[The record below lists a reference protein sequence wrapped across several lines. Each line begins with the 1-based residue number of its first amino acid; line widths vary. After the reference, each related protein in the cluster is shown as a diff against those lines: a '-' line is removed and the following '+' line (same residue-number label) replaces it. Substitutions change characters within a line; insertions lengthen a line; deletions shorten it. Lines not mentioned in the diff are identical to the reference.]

1 MASKRDLPSGLVT
14 FLFTDI
20 EGSTRLAQMLGGQY
34 RPMLAQH
41 RQILRRALGAADG
54 VAMFTEGDSVFAV
67 FADANAALRACIAGQ
82 RALAAHKWPNPE
94 ARPKVRM
101 GLHSG
106 YAQPVAGEYATP
118 VVHRAARVA
127 AAAHGGQV
135 LCSAATA
142 QLADKL
148 PEDASLINLGLFQ
161 LRGFDGRERLFQLVA
176 DGLER
181 SFPRPRTPAAAAHNL
196 PNPPSSFVGR
206 RVEVE
211 ELRELIASRRL
222 VSVVGPGG
230 AGKTRLAI
238 EAASAFAPS
247 APDDEAD
254 PSAASAESD
263 GHAPSEAEARRALA
277 SICPDGVWFADLAAV
292 TDPYLVA
299 VAVAEALGVRPEPGR
314 QIVETVVEF
323 VRPRSLL
330 LVLDTADAHLSAVRP
345 LVDRLVG
352 AGPGVRVLATS
363 REPLGVPG
371 ELVWRIPPMDMLAT
385 TNGPMPDAVRL
396 LVDRATAARGG
407 REPEPE
413 ELAHL
418 YRVAQRLDG
427 LPLALELAA
436 ARLRLF
442 TASQLADRLEDLLG
456 TLDVS
461 TGMTGEFT
469 AITLTRHRHST
480 LRATVDWSYR
490 NLPGRA
496 AALLRQLS
504 VFAGGVDLQTVEYVA
519 GAGSVTQLA
528 VLVDK
533 SLVTVEPGPN
543 KSEVVYRVLDP
554 IKAFGVRA
562 LVAAGEE
569 EAARDRHLQWALHA
583 VSRVHTDANG
593 EPLTLST
600 YAIDHLA
607 AEVRAALLWSVNAG
621 RIREGLRLAVL
632 MDEWWRERGLAREGR
647 LWLFRLFE
655 KLAATRGADE
665 IPAAELAAAY
675 HVSSRQAG
683 ADNEL
688 DEQLRLLVEAE
699 KAAWRTGQAALI
711 ARVSAYRGEAL
722 HALGRDEEAELA
734 CREAIEWARNHHVEA
749 EALPAVFCLAQ
760 MLWRRGRLAEA
771 ATELSAARAVASTH
785 PTERGRRSIDMLL
798 GMVALSRGDLI
809 AAHDHIVVALKG
821 RMSHGYHWGAT
832 EALTAMAVRCALGGE
847 MTQAATLFGASQAA
861 RSRLKRHRGALGPMG
876 QRHESAVRHI
886 MGDAAFDEA
895 YAAGA
900 AMSLAEAVD
909 YALKVEHPDLSN
921 GMVRLSVDADPTA
934 DLSLPTL

>member
-1 MASKRDLPSGLVT
+1 MIPTSQGAEVSALASKRDLPSGLVT

-20 EGSTRLAQMLGGQY
+20 EGSTRLAQLLGGQY

-41 RQILRRALGAADG
+41 RQILRRALGASDG

-67 FADANAALRACIAGQ
+67 FADANAALRACIQGQ
-82 RALAAHKWPNPE
+82 RALAAHRWANPE

-106 YAQPVAGEYATP
+106 LAQPVAGEYATP

-135 LCSAATA
+135 LCSATTA
-142 QLADKL
+142 QLANQL
-148 PEDASLINLGLFQ
+148 PDDASLLDLGLFQ

-181 SFPRPRTPAAAAHNL
+181 NFPRPRTPAAAAHNL
-196 PNPPSSFVGR
+196 PAPPSTFVGR
-206 RVEVE
+206 GIERD
-211 ELRELIASRRL
+211 ELREMLAARRL

-238 EAASAFAPS
+238 EVGASCVPAF
-247 APDDEAD
+247 
-254 PSAASAESD
+254 
-263 GHAPSEAEARRALA
+263 
-277 SICPDGVWFADLAAV
+277 PDGVWFVDLAAV
-292 TDPYLVA
+292 TDPYLIG

-314 QIVETVVEF
+314 QIVETVAEF
-323 VRPRSLL
+323 VASRSLL
-330 LVLDTADAHLSAVRP
+330 LVLDTADAHLSAVKP
-345 LVDRLVG
+345 LVNRLVG
-352 AGPGVRVLATS
+352 AGPGVRMLATS

-371 ELVWRIPPMDMLAT
+371 ELVWRIPPMDMLVT
-385 TNGPMPDAVRL
+385 GNGHMPDAVRL
-396 LVDRATAARGG
+396 LADRATAARGG
-407 REPEPE
+407 REPASE

-418 YRVAQRLDG
+418 HRVAQRLDG

-442 TASQLADRLEDLLG
+442 SASQLADRLEDLLG

-461 TGMTGEFT
+461 TGLTGEFT
-469 AITLTRHRHST
+469 TITLTRHRHST

-490 NLPGRA
+490 NLPGAA

-504 VFAGGVDLQTVEYVA
+504 VFAGGVDLRTVEQVA
-519 GAGSVTQLA
+519 GAGAVTQLA

-533 SLVTVEPGPN
+533 SLVSVEPGPA
-543 KSEVVYRVLDP
+543 KTEVVYRVLNP
-554 IKAFGVRA
+554 IKAFGARA

-569 EAARDRHLQWALHA
+569 ETARDRHLQWALHA
-583 VSRVHTDANG
+583 IGRLHTDADG
-593 EPLTLST
+593 HPVTLST
-600 YAIDHLA
+600 YAVDSLA

-621 RIREGLRLAVL
+621 RIRDGLRLAVL
-632 MDEWWRERGLAREGR
+632 LDEWWRERGLAREGR

-655 KLAATRGADE
+655 KLDEAGESAGSGGRAEE

-675 HVSSRQAG
+675 HAFSRQAG
-683 ADNEL
+683 ADSEME
-688 DEQLRLLVEAE
+688 EQLRLLVEAE

-711 ARVSAYRGEAL
+711 ARVSANRGDAL
-722 HALGRDEEAELA
+722 HALGRDDEAERA
-734 CREAIEWARNHHVEA
+734 CREVIEWARSRHVDA

-771 ATELSAARAVASTH
+771 ATELGAARAVASTH
-785 PTERGRRSIDMLL
+785 PTERGRRTIDMLL

-809 AAHDHIVVALKG
+809 AAHDHIVVALRG
-821 RMSHGYHWGAT
+821 RMSHGYHWAAT

-876 QRHESAVRHI
+876 QRHESAVRNI
-886 MGDAAFDEA
+886 MGDVAFDEA

-900 AMSLAEAVD
+900 AMTLAEAADFALAVD
-909 YALKVEHPDLSN
+909 HPDLAHAL
-921 GMVRLSVDADPTA
+921 VRLSVDSDPTA
-934 DLSLPTL
+934 DLSMPTL

>member
-1 MASKRDLPSGLVT
+1 MGSKRDLPSGLVT

-20 EGSTRLAQMLGGQY
+20 EGSTRLAQLLGGQY

-67 FADANAALRACIAGQ
+67 FADANAALRACIEGQ

-106 YAQPVAGEYATP
+106 FAEPVAGEYATP

-142 QLADKL
+142 RLATQL
-148 PEDASLINLGLFQ
+148 PPDASLLDLGLYQ

-181 SFPRPRTPAAAAHNL
+181 TFPRPRTAAASAHNL
-196 PNPPSSFVGR
+196 PAPPSTFVGR
-206 RVEVE
+206 SVERE
-211 ELRELIASRRL
+211 ELRELVTSRRL
-222 VSVVGPGG
+222 VGVVGPGG

-238 EAASAFAPS
+238 EVAGEMLPA
-247 APDDEAD
+247 
-254 PSAASAESD
+254 
-263 GHAPSEAEARRALA
+263 
-277 SICPDGVWFADLAAV
+277 CPDGVWFVDLATV
-292 TDPYLVA
+292 TDPYLIG

-323 VRPRSLL
+323 VAHRSLL
-330 LVLDTADAHLSAVRP
+330 LVLDTADAHLSAVKP
-345 LVDRLVG
+345 LVNRLVG

-371 ELVWRIPPMDMLAT
+371 EIVWRIPPMDMLAT
-385 TNGPMPDAVRL
+385 SNGPIPDAVRL
-396 LVDRATAARGG
+396 LMDRATAARGG
-407 REPEPE
+407 REPSPE
-413 ELAHL
+413 EVAGLH
-418 YRVAQRLDG
+418 RVAQRLDG

-442 TASQLADRLEDLLG
+442 SASQLADRLEDLLG

-461 TGMTGEFT
+461 TGLTGEFT
-469 AITLTRHRHST
+469 TITLTRHRHST

-490 NLPGRA
+490 NLPGA
-496 AALLRQLS
+496 AATLLRQLS
-504 VFAGGVDLQTVEYVA
+504 VFAGGVDLQTVEHVA
-519 GAGSVTQLA
+519 GAGAITQLA

-533 SLVTVEPGPN
+533 SLVSVEPSHEPG
-543 KSEVVYRVLDP
+543 EVVYRVLDP

-562 LVAAGEE
+562 LVQAGEE
-569 EAARDRHLQWALHA
+569 QAARDRHLQWALHA
-583 VSRVHTDANG
+583 VRRLHTDANG
-593 EPLTLST
+593 EPVTLST
-600 YAIDHLA
+600 YAIDTLA
-607 AEVRAALLWSVNAG
+607 SEVRAALLWSVNGG
-621 RIREGLRLAVL
+621 RIADGMRLAVL
-632 MDEWWRERGLAREGR
+632 LDEWWRERGLAREGR

-655 KLAATRGADE
+655 RLTASGEE
-665 IPAAELAAAY
+665 IPPAELAAAY
-675 HVSSRQAG
+675 HVFSRQAG
-683 ADNEL
+683 ADSDLE
-688 DEQLRLLVEAE
+688 EQLRLLVEAE
-699 KAAWRTGQAALI
+699 KAAWRTGDAALI
-711 ARVSAYRGEAL
+711 ARVSAFRGDAL
-722 HALGRDEEAELA
+722 HALGRDDEAELA
-734 CREAIEWARNHHVEA
+734 CREAIEWARNRHVEA

-771 ATELSAARAVASTH
+771 ATELGAARAVASTH

-798 GMVALSRGDLI
+798 GMVALSRGDLV

-821 RMSHGYHWGAT
+821 RMSHGYHWAAT

-847 MTQAATLFGASQAA
+847 MSQAATLFGASQAA
-861 RSRLKRHRGALGPMG
+861 RSRLKRLRGALGPMG
-876 QRHESAVRHI
+876 QRHESAVRHV
-886 MGDAAFDEA
+886 MGDVAFDEA

-900 AMSLAEAVD
+900 AMTLAEATD
-909 YALKVEHPDLSN
+909 YALAVEHPDLAHAL
-921 GMVRLSVDADPTA
+921 VRLSVDADPTA
-934 DLSLPTL
+934 DLSMPTL

>member
-1 MASKRDLPSGLVT
+1 LAAKRDLPSGLVT

-20 EGSTRLAQMLGGQY
+20 EGSTRLAQLLGGQY

-41 RQILRRALGAADG
+41 RQILRRALGASDG
-54 VAMFTEGDSVFAV
+54 VAMFTEGDSVFGV
-67 FADANAALRACIAGQ
+67 FADANAALRACIQGQ
-82 RALAAHKWPNPE
+82 RALAAHRWPNPD

-106 YAQPVAGEYATP
+106 FAEPVAGEYATP

-142 QLADKL
+142 RLADQL
-148 PEDASLINLGLFQ
+148 PSDASLTDLGLFQ
-161 LRGFDGRERLFQLVA
+161 LRGFDGRERLFQLIA

-181 SFPRPRTPAAAAHNL
+181 TFPRPRTPAASAHNL
-196 PNPPSSFVGR
+196 PAPPSSFVGR
-206 RVEVE
+206 GVERD
-211 ELRELIASRRL
+211 ELREMLASRRL

-238 EAASAFAPS
+238 EVAASLVS
-247 APDDEAD
+247 A
-254 PSAASAESD
+254 
-263 GHAPSEAEARRALA
+263 
-277 SICPDGVWFADLAAV
+277 CPDGVWFVDLASV
-292 TDPYLVA
+292 TDPYLIG

-323 VRPRSLL
+323 VASRSML
-330 LVLDTADAHLSAVRP
+330 LVLDTADAHLSAVKP

-352 AGPGVRVLATS
+352 AGPGIRVLATS

-385 TNGPMPDAVRL
+385 SHGPVPDAVRL
-396 LVDRATAARGG
+396 LVDRAAAARGG
-407 REPEPE
+407 REPAPE

-442 TASQLADRLEDLLG
+442 SASQLADRLEDLLG
-456 TLDVS
+456 TIDVS
-461 TGMTGEFT
+461 TGLTGEFT
-469 AITLTRHRHST
+469 TITLTRHRHST

-490 NLPGRA
+490 NLPGSA
-496 AALLRQLS
+496 ATLLRQLS
-504 VFAGGVDLQTVEYVA
+504 VFAGGIDLHTVEQVA
-519 GAGSVTQLA
+519 GAGAVTQLA

-533 SLVTVEPGPN
+533 SLVSVEPG
-543 KSEVVYRVLDP
+543 SSRTEVTYRVLDP

-569 EAARDRHLQWALHA
+569 QAARDRHLQWALQA
-583 VSRVHTDANG
+583 VGRVHTDADG
-593 EPLTLST
+593 QPVTLTT
-600 YAIDHLA
+600 YAIDAFA

-621 RIREGLRLAVL
+621 RIRDGLRLSVL
-632 MDEWWRERGLAREGR
+632 LDEWWRERGLAREGR

-655 KLAATRGADE
+655 TQSAAGEE
-665 IPAAELAAAY
+665 IPAGELAGAY
-675 HVSSRQAG
+675 HVFSRQAG
-683 ADNEL
+683 ADNQLE
-688 DEQLRLLVEAE
+688 EQLRLLVEAE

-711 ARVSAYRGEAL
+711 ARVGAHRGDAL
-722 HALGRDEEAELA
+722 LALGREDEAERA
-734 CREAIEWARNHHVEA
+734 CREVIEWARNRHVEA

-760 MLWRRGRLAEA
+760 MLWRRNRLAEA
-771 ATELSAARAVASTH
+771 ATELGAARAVASTH

-821 RMSHGYHWGAT
+821 RMSHGYHWAAT

-847 MTQAATLFGASQAA
+847 MSQAATLFGASQAA
-861 RSRLKRHRGALGPMG
+861 RSRLKRLRNVLGPMG
-876 QRHESAVRHI
+876 QRHESAVRHV
-886 MGDAAFDEA
+886 MGDVAFDEA

-900 AMSLAEAVD
+900 AMTLAEAAEF
-909 YALKVEHPDLSN
+909 ALAVEHPDLAHAL
-921 GMVRLSVDADPTA
+921 VRLSIDSDPTA
-934 DLSLPTL
+934 DLSMPTL